1 MVYYV
6 VKFLSEQYMLQYYK
20 TVNKQ
25 VIKVGELILK
35 AEYIIIMKSRKTWYW
50 QQLETKD
57 SVVVATHTIVHPCLD
72 VSTIKYVADI
82 PRIL

>member
-35 AEYIIIMKSRKTWYW
+35 AEYVIIMKSSKTWYW